1 VNPRIVRFDQ
11 ACREQFRQSVRD
23 AAPDRRRMAEDAAR
37 LSAAWPAAIVDA
49 GRHALLG
56 PALRCKAAGYNADL
70 YGWVIKASR
79 AIEAADRLLDG
90 ADELRFELSDLLLG
104 EYFLLH
110 RAAHRGMKV
119 ETTTPRDVLEGRF
132 LETVSPVSSRPGFEP
147 VECDLTVALTPG
159 ETTPSETM
167 PDRVDVAFVAT
178 MATYV
183 PPMLPVIESLR
194 RRGRSSVLLAPACA
208 RDWPG
213 LRSRDLPCP
222 LVPIESLMDD
232 SLRAMHELEGRRI
245 GQACDAREDPLASML
260 DYRGVPLWPLVRTDV
275 RHLARRYVPHVLT
288 LDAATERFVRRT
300 GVRVVAC
307 ARLRRATDVT
317 IAMAAR
323 RAGASVAMLMHGHV
337 GGEPERLFVDGDFG
351 VPDRVFA
358 WGDEQREI
366 IIGKGAAAERVIV
379 TGNPSWDDASPGDER
394 AAADLRR
401 RLGRPDHE
409 RLVALIGQPDARP
422 QLEAIIAAAARVP
435 GVCLLCRP
443 HPSEGVEP
451 YERAASKVGEGRCL
465 VIGES
470 QVAMAD
476 LLRGCDAA
484 LTLHST
490 VNLEAIA
497 HGCPVIT
504 VAMGELAKEPRLV
517 DLAAHGL
524 PLVTDG
530 ETLTAS
536 LQTIAADHRAWRA
549 TTRNAVAACRRA
561 WGMDADATSAERV
574 ADAMEGL
581 AAGDACRGRKAA

>member
-1 VNPRIVRFDQ
+1 
-11 ACREQFRQSVRD
+11 
-23 AAPDRRRMAEDAAR
+23 MAEDAAR

-49 GRHALLG
+49 GRHTLLG

-90 ADELRFELSDLLLG
+90 AAELRFELSDLLLG

-159 ETTPSETM
+159 EPTPGEPTPGETM

-208 RDWPG
+208 CDWPVF
-213 LRSRDLPCP
+213 RSRDLPCP
-222 LVPIESLMDD
+222 LVPIEALMDD

-245 GQACDAREDPLASML
+245 GQACDAREDSLASLL

-288 LDAATERFVRRT
+288 LDAAMERFVRRT

-337 GGEPERLFVDGDFG
+337 GGEPERMFVDGDFG

-366 IIGKGAAAERVIV
+366 IIGKGAAAERVVV

-451 YERAASKVGEGRCL
+451 YERAASKVSEGRCL

-497 HGCPVIT
+497 HGCSVIT
-504 VAMGELAKEPRLV
+504 VAMGDLAKQPRLV
-517 DLAAHGL
+517 DLASHGL

-530 ETLTAS
+530 DALAAH
-536 LQTIAADHRAWRA
+536 LAAIAADARAWRDSMGG
-549 TTRNAVAACRRA
+549 AVESCRQA
-561 WGMDADATSAERV
+561 WGMDAPSPSADRI
-574 ADAMEGL
+574 AQAMETAIDPVGL
-581 AAGDACRGRKAA
+581 QGCRAA

>member
-1 VNPRIVRFDQ
+1 MPAPSAWPTVYAILDAD
-11 ACREQFRQSVRD
+11 ACRLRD
-23 AAPDRRRMAEDAAR
+23 LA
-37 LSAAWPAAIVDA
+37 
-49 GRHALLG
+49 
-56 PALRCKAAGYNADL
+56 
-70 YGWVIKASR
+70 
-79 AIEAADRLLDG
+79 
-90 ADELRFELSDLLLG
+90 
-104 EYFLLH
+104 
-110 RAAHRGMKV
+110 
-119 ETTTPRDVLEGRF
+119 PRDVLEAK
-132 LETVSPVSSRPGFEP
+132 LLATIAPISSRPGFEP
-147 VECDLTVALTPG
+147 VECDLLAAMTPAHATAALL
-159 ETTPSETM
+159 TT
-167 PDRVDVAFVAT
+167 DRVDVAFVAT
-178 MATYV
+178 MPTYV
-183 PPMLPVIESLR
+183 PPMVPVIESLR

-208 RDWPG
+208 CEWPVFRG
-213 LRSRDLPCP
+213 RDLPCP
-222 LVPIESLMDD
+222 LVPIESLIDD
-232 SLRAMHELEGRRI
+232 SLRAMHERERRRI
-245 GQACDAREDPLASML
+245 EEACEAREESLASMV
-260 DYRGVPLWPLVRTDV
+260 DDRGVPLWPLVRTDLL
-275 RHLARRYVPHVLT
+275 HLARRYVPHVLT

-337 GGEPERLFVDGDFG
+337 GGEPERMFVDGDFSL
-351 VPDRVFA
+351 PDRVFA
-358 WGDEQREI
+358 WGDEQREV
-366 IIGKGAAAERVIV
+366 IIGKGAATERVVV

-394 AAADLRR
+394 AAADLRA
-401 RLGRPDHE
+401 RLQRPAHE
-409 RLVALIGQPDARP
+409 RMVALIGQPDARP
-422 QLEAIIAAAARVP
+422 QLETIIAAAARVP
-435 GVCLLCRP
+435 GLCLLCRP
-443 HPSEGVEP
+443 HPSEGVDV
-451 YERAASKVGEGRCL
+451 YERAASTVGEGRCL

-470 QVAMAD
+470 QVAMRD

-536 LQTIAADHRAWRA
+536 LQTIATDPRAWRA
-549 TTRNAVAACRRA
+549 ITRNAVASCRRA

-581 AAGDACRGRKAA
+581 AAGDAGRGCKAA